1 MGIVTP
7 RAGIGGRRTILR
19 KHEQP
24 QRGRKVAVP
33 PFFIDLRDEPM
44 KRHPSLGSN

>member
-7 RAGIGGRRTILR
+7 RAGIGGLRAILR

-24 QRGRKVAVP
+24 QCGRKIPVP

-44 KRHPSLGSN
+44 KRHPSLGGN